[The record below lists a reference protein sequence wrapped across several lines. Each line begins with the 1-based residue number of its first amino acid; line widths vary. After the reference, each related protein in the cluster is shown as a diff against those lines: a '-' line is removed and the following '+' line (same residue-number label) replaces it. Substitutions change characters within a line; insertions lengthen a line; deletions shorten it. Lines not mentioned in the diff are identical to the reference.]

1 MCNPKPLN
9 RCSNHAKTARNHAY
23 NDVTASYGVRGNA
36 KNELLIAEASHR
48 EAVLALKRQPN
59 PENRKAVKAAVAGIA
74 NAASSVQKADQ
85 GVKAAIEELNQ
96 KTLMFDATPAGMKQL
111 GNGKYND
118 SEIPVRQEVSEE
130 MKAWNKRVRDMKDDN
145 GVKLISRDGKFSPQA
160 PVMLKSLLSEAEA
173 EEKAAEA
180 NEKNNKL
187 RVREL
192 KQKVAEADNEQSNI
206 IRMNSGN
213 PDMDLWNEANERA
226 NSLMTEYTTAKD
238 NEVHL
243 KLQRLMH
250 TIHKNDLREALE
262 NAEKHS
268 A

>member
-9 RCSNHAKTARNHAY
+9 RCSSHAKTAKNKAY
-23 NDVTASYGVRGNA
+23 NETSAAYGVRGNA
-36 KNELLIAEASHR
+36 KNELLIAEANHR
-48 EAVLALKRQPN
+48 EAVLECRKRPI
-59 PENRKAVKAAVAGIA
+59 PATRKAVKEAAAEIA
-74 NAASSVQKADQ
+74 KATANVQKADE
-85 GVKAAIEELNQ
+85 GVKAAMEDYQQ
-96 KTLMFDATPAGMKQL
+96 KTLMFDATPAGVKQL

-118 SEIPVRQEVSEE
+118 SEIPVREEVAEE
-130 MKAWNKRVRDMKDDN
+130 MKAWNKRVRDMKDDS

-160 PVMLKSLLSEAEA
+160 PVMLKSLLAESEA

-180 NEKNNKL
+180 NEKNNKI

-206 IRMNSGN
+206 IRMNNGN

-238 NEVHL
+238 NEVRF
-243 KLQRLMH
+243 KLQRVMH
-250 TIHKNDLREALE
+250 TIHKNDLKEALA
-262 NAEKHS
+262 NAEKQS
-268 A
+268 S

>member
-36 KNELLIAEASHR
+36 KNELLIAEANHR

-59 PENRKAVKAAVAGIA
+59 PENRKAVKAAVLGIA
-74 NAASSVQKADQ
+74 NAAATVQKADQ
-85 GVKAAIEELNQ
+85 GVKAAMEDFQQ

-111 GNGKYND
+111 DNGKYND
-118 SEIPVRQEVSEE
+118 SEISVRREIGEE
-130 MKAWNKRVRDMKDDN
+130 MKAWNKRVRDIKDDN

-160 PVMLKSLLSEAEA
+160 PVILRSLLSEAEA

-180 NEKNNKL
+180 NEKSNKL

-226 NSLMTEYTTAKD
+226 NSLMGEYQTARE
-238 NEVHL
+238 NEVRFR
-243 KLQRLMH
+243 LQRVMH
-250 TIHKNDLREALE
+250 TIHKNDLGEALE
-262 NAEKHS
+262 NAKKQS

>member
-9 RCSNHAKTARNHAY
+9 RCSNHAKTARDKAY

-36 KNELLIAEASHR
+36 KNELLIAEANHR
-48 EAVLALKRQPN
+48 EAVLVLKKHPN
-59 PENRKAVKAAVAGIA
+59 PENRKVVKAAVAGIA
-74 NAASSVQKADQ
+74 NAAANVQKADK
-85 GVKAAIEELNQ
+85 GVKAAMEDYQQ

-118 SEIPVRQEVSEE
+118 SEIHIREEVSEE
-130 MKAWNKRVRDMKDDN
+130 MKSWNKRVRDMKDDE
-145 GVKLISRDGKFSPQA
+145 GIKLVSSDGKFSPQA
-160 PVMLKSLLSEAEA
+160 PAMLKSLLTEAEA

-187 RVREL
+187 KVREL
-192 KQKVAEADNEQSNI
+192 KRQVAEADNEQSNI

-226 NSLMTEYTTAKD
+226 NALMEEYKTARD
-238 NEVHL
+238 NEVRF
-243 KLQRLMH
+243 KLQRVMH
-250 TIHKNDLREALE
+250 TIHKNDLQEALG
-262 NAEKHS
+262 NAEKQ
-268 A
+268 